1 MLHIWGAREAFICDK
16 HFSIMHNGAI
26 AFEENVDKILAVGE
40 YDTLCSQFPNAKT
53 HFFFSRHSSSCTH

>member
-40 YDTLCSQFPNAKT
+40 YDTLCSQ
-53 HFFFSRHSSSCTH
+53 